1 MKNFIFISFILT
13 LSSEIKAQHNISKG
27 DSTNVINDV
36 KPIRQVK
43 TVSYPIQMI
52 AFNENDEY
60 YGRKDEFSQMFIS
73 NTLPVDFPKY
83 KIGSNVDDYIGIVNN
98 YFKQNHNL
106 LIEKYKEK
114 YK

>member
-1 MKNFIFISFILT
+1 MKNFILISFILT
-13 LSSEIKAQHNISKG
+13 LSINLKAQQNIAKSDASG
-27 DSTNVINDV
+27 TTIEA
-36 KPIRQVK
+36 KPLRQ
-43 TVSYPIQMI
+43 TQSVSYPIQMI
-52 AFNENDEY
+52 AFDENDEY